1 MGLVLRLPLGAGR
14 VGLQPRARAGP
25 HAVGVRPIRDQGET
39 DVRRRLGNA
48 SVPVREEPMMAEFD
62 TELDLDIDDTEE
74 IGTQDNAAQ
83 CGNSYCAMCGGG
95 SVQCG

>member
-1 MGLVLRLPLGAGR
+1 
-14 VGLQPRARAGP
+14 
-25 HAVGVRPIRDQGET
+25 
-39 DVRRRLGNA
+39 
-48 SVPVREEPMMAEFD
+48 MAEFD